1 MICYT
6 ITSEGEGPLRYPEGS
21 TAMTTTNEM
30 IFATLKTKSDKTPKF
45 AEQLRAL
52 GYEVTNTE
60 TCGDR
65 EIERERWAVNNL
77 EITNPCDG
85 NPLFISLGGGNY
97 VDKLDNIKKVDF
109 VNYFATKAERTERRK
124 LRSVRGNIWQEVRRY
139 GRQTKR
145 YCINPEASWRDREY
159 REFTFKANDY
169 YGKNETVAEY
179 IRLRDK
185 ADATV
190 LDRKGAEIKWAID
203 DVKRAEEKV
212 QKALEELKRAQE
224 RLAEKKA
231 RQAEGNA
238 ELNAFLKAKGIR

>member
-1 MICYT
+1 
-6 ITSEGEGPLRYPEGS
+6 
-21 TAMTTTNEM
+21 MTTTNEM
-30 IFATLKTKSDKTPKF
+30 IFATLKTKGNKNAKY
-45 AEQLRAL
+45 AEQLREM

-60 TCGDR
+60 TCGGH
-65 EIERERWAVNNL
+65 EIERERWAVNNM
-77 EITNPCDG
+77 EILNPCDG
-85 NPLFISLGGGNY
+85 NPLYVNLGGGNY
-97 VDKLDNIKKVDF
+97 VEKLDNIKKVDF

-139 GRQTKR
+139 GRQTKS

-159 REFTFKANDY
+159 REFTFKANHY
-169 YGKNETVAEY
+169 YGQNETIAEY
-179 IRLRDK
+179 IRIRDK
-185 ADATV
+185 ANATV
-190 LDRKGAEIKWAID
+190 WERKGQDVQWAID

-212 QKALEELKRAQE
+212 QKALEELKLAQE